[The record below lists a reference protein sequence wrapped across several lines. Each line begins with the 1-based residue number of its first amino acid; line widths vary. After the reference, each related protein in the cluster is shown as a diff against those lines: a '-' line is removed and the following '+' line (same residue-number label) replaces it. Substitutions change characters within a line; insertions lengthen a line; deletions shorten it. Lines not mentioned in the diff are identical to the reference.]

1 MLPAAPRTLT
11 VLSAEPVA
19 KILGLS
25 GLKAM
30 QLTSAVCASAWGRG
44 FDSEGRRRAEAGWLG
59 LGGHDGD
66 DGRQR
71 LPPPLLP
78 LTCCRHD
85 GPRGRLPH
93 VPQDELLVVTDRA
106 KDVGVGAVPGHVLH
120 DTLVLGEDA
129 LCVKDLCGR
138 EGTGMRMKG
147 EGGPLG

>member
-1 MLPAAPRTLT
+1 MKGGGGQRRGGWGWGDMMEMT
-11 VLSAEPVA
+11 VVSA
-19 KILGLS
+19 
-25 GLKAM
+25 
-30 QLTSAVCASAWGRG
+30 
-44 FDSEGRRRAEAGWLG
+44 F
-59 LGGHDGD
+59 
-66 DGRQR
+66 
-71 LPPPLLP
+71 PPPLPP